1 MQTFLKDC
9 RWGRFLLLRGD
20 MISTYADV
28 YGEWSELEVS
38 LYRRLL
44 TADSVVIE
52 VGANLGLH
60 TVPLAKIASSGR
72 VICFEPQRLIFNI
85 LCGNLALNNL
95 VNVDAHRRVVG
106 EREEIVTI
114 ESTDYNTPWNYGAFS
129 VAAGFSGEARFP
141 GKLTS
146 EPIEVAV
153 LDEFPQ
159 TAALERLDLL
169 KIDTEGFEPAV
180 LRGADRLIAR
190 TRPTLFVENNNP
202 ANGDDLI
209 RHIRGLGYDCYWYC
223 TARFQPDNY
232 NGVGRSSP
240 VVGNGVFWS
249 PLGTDVNMVCFP
261 EGVMPISGLPKAES
275 FAQLV
280 RGEVPLV
287 QKLS

>member
-44 TADSVVIE
+44 KTDSVVVE

-106 EREEIVTI
+106 ERAEIVTI
-114 ESTDYNTPWNYGAFS
+114 ESTDYDTPWNYGC
-129 VAAGFSGEARFP
+129 
-141 GKLTS
+141 
-146 EPIEVAV
+146 
-153 LDEFPQ
+153 
-159 TAALERLDLL
+159 
-169 KIDTEGFEPAV
+169 V
-180 LRGADRLIAR
+180 LRRCRLQRRSPIPRRADIRAHR
-190 TRPTLFVENNNP
+190 GRRPRRVSSDGRP
-202 ANGDDLI
+202 
-209 RHIRGLGYDCYWYC
+209 R
-223 TARFQPDNY
+223 TAR
-232 NGVGRSSP
+232 SP
-240 VVGNGVFWS
+240 ETN
-249 PLGTDVNMVCFP
+249 
-261 EGVMPISGLPKAES
+261 
-275 FAQLV
+275 
-280 RGEVPLV
+280 
-287 QKLS
+287 